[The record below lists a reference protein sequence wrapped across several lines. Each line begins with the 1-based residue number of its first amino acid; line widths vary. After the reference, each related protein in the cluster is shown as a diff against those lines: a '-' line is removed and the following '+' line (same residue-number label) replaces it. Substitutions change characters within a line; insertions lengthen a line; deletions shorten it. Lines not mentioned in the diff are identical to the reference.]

1 MCKRESIAR
10 IKPARNWVRIS
21 TDTKEQPGLQEPL
34 DEAHNS
40 FHYRILRNRF
50 FFNTINVL
58 FILFYWST
66 CLSHKH
72 RQAKRNTSIMWCCCF
87 VISRPRPT
95 FFFYVHQSVKGK
107 IHCWDFFKKKKH
119 VAIEVC
125 FLHSWIFQHT
135 VIFCCQAWLLKQIM
149 SLKRTQR
156 MFVSV
161 SQRDRADVAWL
172 LYCWQLALLEQVDQ
186 EMKAGRASM
195 HNWSDRAWKRSNK

>member
-95 FFFYVHQSVKGK
+95 FFFNVHQSVKGK
-107 IHCWDFFKKKKH
+107 IHCWDFLKKKACSNRSVFSAQLNISAYCYFLLSSMAAKTNH
-119 VAIEVC
+119 VSEKDTANVC
-125 FLHSWIFQHT
+125 LSLSTWQSW
-135 VIFCCQAWLLKQIM
+135 CCL
-149 SLKRTQR
+149 T
-156 MFVSV
+156 
-161 SQRDRADVAWL
+161 
-172 LYCWQLALLEQVDQ
+172 ALLLAAGSPG
-186 EMKAGRASM
+186 AGRPGNES
-195 HNWSDRAWKRSNK
+195 R